1 MRTNGVLMH
10 ISSLPSPYGIGTLG
24 QAAREF
30 ADFLSKS
37 GQSSWQMLP
46 ICPTGYG
53 DSPYQSYSTFAGN
66 PYFIDLD
73 QLAADGLLLPEE
85 YRNVDWESTPD
96 RVNYGV
102 LYEKRYPIL
111 RKAALRLLAQP
122 NALFDTF
129 CAENGWWLDDYALFM
144 ALKDAENGR
153 PSWEWAA
160 PIRRRE
166 ETALAAARETYAQ
179 QIAVWKVYQYL
190 FFKQWRE
197 LKAYVNGLGIQII
210 GDLPIYVSRD
220 SVDVWATPDLFQID
234 ENGDPTDVAG
244 CPPDGFS
251 ATGQL
256 WGNPLYDWN
265 RMAQDRYSWWMRRIE
280 YLCNVYDIL
289 RIDHFRAFDEYYAI
303 PFGSADASP
312 GCWKPGPGK
321 DFFRVLKERLGELP
335 IIAEDL
341 GFVTDSVRELLH
353 YSGCPGMKVLQF
365 AFDSR
370 DSGGPNYIPH
380 NYPVHCVAYVGTH
393 DNDTAAGWMTSA
405 APEDVEE
412 AVRYLCLNEEEG
424 FHWGLMRGLWSSVAE
439 RTIVQAQDL
448 LGLGSDTRMNT
459 PSTMGKNWQ
468 WRSLP
473 GVFDDALAQKLY
485 RCMTRFGRIKK

>member
-1 MRTNGVLMH
+1 MRTSGVLMH
-10 ISSLPSPYGIGTLG
+10 ISSLPSPYGVGTMG
-24 QAAREF
+24 KAAREF
-30 ADFLSKS
+30 ADFLAKA

-73 QLAADGLLLPEE
+73 LLAGDGLLKPEE
-85 YRNVDWESTPD
+85 YQNVDWESTPD

-122 NALFDTF
+122 NAQFDAF
-129 CAENGWWLDDYALFM
+129 VKQNSWWLEDYALFM
-144 ALKDAENGR
+144 TLKDAGSGR
-153 PSWEWAA
+153 PSWEWDI
-160 PIRRRE
+160 PIRTRQE
-166 ETALAAARETYAQ
+166 SALAEARETYAQ
-179 QIAVWKVYQYL
+179 DIAVWKAYQYL
-190 FFKQWRE
+190 FFKQWYE

-220 SVDVWATPDLFQID
+220 SVDVWATPILFQLNQ
-234 ENGDPTDVAG
+234 EGDPVDVSG

-256 WGNPLYDWN
+256 WGNPLYDWEY
-265 RMAQDRYSWWMRRIE
+265 MAKDDYSWWMGRIE
-280 YLCNVYDIL
+280 YLCKVYDIL

-303 PFGSADASP
+303 PYGSVDASP
-312 GCWKPGPGK
+312 GCWKPGPSK
-321 DFFRVLKERLGELP
+321 NFFRVLKEKFGTLP

-341 GFVTDSVRELLH
+341 GFVTDSVRELLR

-370 DSGGPNYIPH
+370 DGGGPNYIPH
-380 NYPVHCVAYVGTH
+380 NYPTHCVAYIGTH

-405 APEDVEE
+405 DPGDVAE
-412 AVRYLCLNEEEG
+412 AVRYFHLSSEEG
-424 FHWGLMRGLWSSVAE
+424 YHWGLMRGLWSSVAE
-439 RTIVQAQDL
+439 LTVVQAQDI
-448 LGLGSDTRMNT
+448 LGLGSETRMNT
-459 PSTMGKNWQ
+459 PSTMGSNWQ

-473 GVFDDALAQKLY
+473 GAFDDELAQQLHRSMVRY
-485 RCMTRFGRIKK
+485 GRIKE